1 MGVAFFKLG
10 FGGDVMLYPGTYD
23 LALARLVG
31 PAFGRVA
38 RDQRLRTLV
47 HRVSG
52 RGA

>member
-10 FGGDVMLYPGTYD
+10 FGGDVVIYPGTYD
-23 LALARLVG
+23 LA
-31 PAFGRVA
+31 FGRVVGPMLGRAA
-38 RDQRLRTLV
+38 RAQRLRSVV